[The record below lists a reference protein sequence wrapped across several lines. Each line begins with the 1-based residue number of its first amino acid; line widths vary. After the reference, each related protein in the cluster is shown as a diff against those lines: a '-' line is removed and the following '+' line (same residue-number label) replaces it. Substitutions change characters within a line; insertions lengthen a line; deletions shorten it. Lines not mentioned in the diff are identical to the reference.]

1 MNKKEWGVYISYI
14 VYNMW
19 CNGNNNRVI
28 DSVNDNK
35 ERVYVKKKIF
45 FHDKGI

>member
-1 MNKKEWGVYISYI
+1 
-14 VYNMW
+14 MW

-45 FHDKGI
+45 FQTFFLFLVILN